1 MGKASPEFL
10 GIPRDVTVLKGGAT
24 VLECAAT
31 GYPIPFITWKKLN
44 GDPQL
49 FNSSYGTNNLNF
61 TNIIENDGGG
71 YECQAS
77 SNGQTI
83 SRIVWLLV
91 KGVSHQDIT

>member
-1 MGKASPEFL
+1 M
-10 GIPRDVTVLKGGAT
+10 PRNVTVLKGGAT

-31 GYPIPFITWKKLN
+31 GYPIPVITWKKLN

-49 FNSSYGTNNLNF
+49 FNSSYGANNLNF
-61 TNIIENDGGG
+61 TNILENDGGK

-83 SRIVWLLV
+83 SRIVWLVV
-91 KGVSHQDIT
+91 KGMSQDF